1 MFRATCRASHTKDLL
16 VNPIAFDIYASR
28 EQVRVPNV
36 IALVG
41 LPARGK
47 TYISHKL
54 CRYLNWIGIKTK
66 AFNVGEYRRKACNL
80 EEQGE
85 YEFFNPYNKQGTRI
99 RDECARLAMEDMGHY
114 LASKEGEVA
123 IFDATN
129 TTRER
134 RRWLVDFCQREDR
147 DPPFRV
153 FFVESVCDDPD
164 IINSNITE
172 VKVSSPDYKGHMTEE
187 EAKEDF
193 VRRIENYK
201 LQYQPLDE
209 EVDDDLS
216 FIKVINAGRSFFVHN
231 VNGHVQSRVVY
242 FLMNIHLLPRSVY
255 LTRHG
260 ESEYNRIGRLGG
272 DSPLSDNGLEYAR
285 KLREYFKAE
294 NVPGELRIW
303 SSQKVRAAQTACEL
317 RDLAA
322 HVEYWKVLD
331 EIDAG
336 ICEGLTYD
344 DFKCRY
350 PKQFAD
356 RDKDKYHYRYPSGE
370 SYEDLVSRL
379 EPVIMELERQSNV
392 LVVSHQAVLRC
403 ILAYFDNKS
412 PEELPY
418 LNVPLHTVIKLT
430 PRAYSCRIEMFKFKV
445 DAVNTYR
452 EKPAEANGPLNR
464 KAKMSATKGMDQQE
478 RVFAECCNS
487 QSAVSVKEVVSQ
499 VVPA

>member
-1 MFRATCRASHTKDLL
+1 MIVYNS
-16 VNPIAFDIYASR
+16 SR

-54 CRYLNWIGIKTK
+54 CRYLNWIGIKTR
-66 AFNVGEYRRKACNL
+66 AFNVDDYWRKTFGQ
-80 EEQGE
+80 EEFGD
-85 YEFFNPYNKQGTRI
+85 YDFFNPLSKEGAAVH
-99 RDECARLAMEDMGHY
+99 DECTRLALEDIEGY
-114 LASKEGEVA
+114 LSSEEGEVA
-123 IFDATN
+123 
-129 TTRER
+129 
-134 RRWLVDFCQREDR
+134 FCQRENR
-147 DPPFRV
+147 DPAFRI
-153 FFVESVCDDPD
+153 FFIESICDDPE
-164 IINSNITE
+164 IINANITE
-172 VKVSSPDYKGHMTEE
+172 VKINSPDYKGHMTED

-193 VRRIENYK
+193 LRRIEHYNI
-201 LQYQPLDE
+201 QYQPIDE
-209 EVDDDLS
+209 EIDDDLS

-242 FLMNIHLLPRSVY
+242 FLMNIHLLPRSIY

-285 KLREYFKAE
+285 QLREYFKME
-294 NVPGELRIW
+294 NIPGELRIW
-303 SSQKVRAAQTACEL
+303 SSQKVRAAQTARKL
-317 RDLAA
+317 SDLAA
-322 HVEYWKVLD
+322 NVEYWKVLD

-344 DFKCRY
+344 DFKQRY
-350 PKQFAD
+350 PKQFSE

-379 EPVIMELERQSNV
+379 EPVIMELERQGNV

-403 ILAYFDNKS
+403 ILAYFDNKDRS
-412 PEELPY
+412 QLPY

-430 PRAYSCRIEMFKFKV
+430 PKAYSCEIEMFKFNI

-452 EKPAEANGPLNR
+452 AKPEESR
-464 KAKMSATKGMDQQE
+464 KIPMWQASTEDKMCHSPW
-478 RVFAECCNS
+478 
-487 QSAVSVKEVVSQ
+487 SVIIM
-499 VVPA
+499 